1 MKASLLAAAVCTALV
16 LSSCSAPAA
25 QNGIYSLDGDLV
37 KDITPLDERSVE
49 LFAEKLTSV
58 RETYLTENNR
68 VFYAVIPDKAQ
79 YANETVPR
87 IDLEAVCSSLDSAL
101 PDWTRIDLSSALSAD
116 SYYRTDGHWRQEE
129 LQSVVNA
136 LGAAMDFSADLSAF
150 EENRY
155 EHFLG
160 TYAGDARNPQP
171 ETLVWLT
178 NSDTQ
183 AAVVDNYQTPDVKTV
198 YDTDKLASDIP
209 YDVFLSG
216 ATPVVTISNP
226 NASTDR
232 ELVIFRDS
240 FSSSLAPLLCG
251 EYTKITLLDL
261 RYMATALIP
270 QFVTFGD
277 QDVLFLYS
285 LEVVNNSAMLR

>member
-1 MKASLLAAAVCTALV
+1 MRASLLAAAVCAALV
-16 LSSCSAPAA
+16 LSSCGAPSA

-49 LFAEKLTSV
+49 LFAEKLASV
-58 RETYLTENNR
+58 RETYLSENNR

-87 IDLEAVCSSLDSAL
+87 IDLETVCSSLDSAL

-129 LQSVVNA
+129 LQGVVNA

-155 EHFLG
+155 DDFLG
-160 TYAGDARNPQP
+160 TYAEDVRNARP
-171 ETLVWLT
+171 ETLIWLT

-183 AAVVDNYQTPDVKTV
+183 AAAVDNYQTPDVKTV

-270 QFVTFGD
+270 QFVTFDD

>member
-16 LSSCSAPAA
+16 LSSCSAPSA

-79 YANETVPR
+79 YANGAVPR
-87 IDLEAVCSSLDSAL
+87 IDLEAVCSSLDSSL
-101 PDWTRIDLSSALSAD
+101 PNWTRIDLFSALSAD

-129 LQSVVNA
+129 LQGVVNA

-150 EENRY
+150 EENWY

-270 QFVTFGD
+270 QFVTFDD

>member
-1 MKASLLAAAVCTALV
+1 MRARLCAAAVCAALV
-16 LSSCSAPAA
+16 LSSCGAPSA

-79 YANETVPR
+79 YADGAVPR

-129 LQSVVNA
+129 LQNVVDV
-136 LGAAMDFSADLSAF
+136 LGTSMDFSVDLSAF

-155 EHFLG
+155 DDFLG
-160 TYAGDARNPQP
+160 TYAEDVRNARP
-171 ETLVWLT
+171 ETLIWLT

-261 RYMATALIP
+261 RYMATRC
-270 QFVTFGD
+270 V
-277 QDVLFLYS
+277 
-285 LEVVNNSAMLR
+285 